1 MNYFPKNNLKKEG
14 TSFIRC
20 ECGFEFL
27 LVFDLKMMA
36 RAIEAHAALHGE
48 KEKDSAKA
56 AFEQA
61 RIENALIEQTLNSA
75 ASS

>member
-1 MNYFPKNNLKKEG
+1 VNSLPTNNLRKEG
-14 TSFIRC
+14 VSFIRC
-20 ECGFEFL
+20 ECGFEIL

-48 KEKDSAKA
+48 KEKDPKEATS
-56 AFEQA
+56 EQE